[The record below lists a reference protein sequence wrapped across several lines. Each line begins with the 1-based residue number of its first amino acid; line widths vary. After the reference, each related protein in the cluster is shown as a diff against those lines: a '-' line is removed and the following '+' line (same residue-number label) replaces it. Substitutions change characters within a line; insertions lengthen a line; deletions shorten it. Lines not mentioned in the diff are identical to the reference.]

1 MTMVDNSKD
10 AIAEEMAE
18 GNGTQMPGA
27 GLRTARQRAGFE
39 IADVARQLNLL
50 EWQVNALEQDR
61 YEKFPAD
68 LFVKGYLRS
77 YARLLKLD
85 VDQVLNAYCLQRPRP
100 VAQAT
105 VKSEPRR
112 PLSLE
117 NATRQRRYWGLVAT
131 ALVIA
136 ALWGWQQKRERSE
149 ILPLTAEVASVE
161 ETPAIGGID
170 AALTGG
176 TQAAL
181 LDSVQ
186 LVSAPAVAPTVPVDA
201 AEQKPGPEAAAAP
214 VAATADG
221 DQLSLRFSADCWV
234 EIKDRDNKLLVAVLK
249 HADDE
254 LNIEGRGPFK
264 VLLGYAPGVE
274 MAYNGTPVKVD
285 APDRSR
291 SARIIVGNS

>member
-1 MTMVDNSKD
+1 MTMVDNSKN
-10 AIAEEMAE
+10 AIGDEMAE
-18 GNGTQMPGA
+18 TNGAQTPGDRLRCARQQA
-27 GLRTARQRAGFE
+27 GLAV
-39 IADVARQLNLL
+39 ADVARQLNLL

-68 LFVKGYLRS
+68 LFVRGYLRN

-85 VDQVLNAYCLQRPRP
+85 VDPILNAHRLLRPR
-100 VAQAT
+100 AEQAARP
-105 VKSEPRR
+105 EPRR
-112 PLSLE
+112 PVTLDTT
-117 NATRQRRYWGLVAT
+117 TRQRRYWGVGAA
-131 ALVIA
+131 ALVVLALWSWQQSRQQVELTSLTADGAGIDVAPAGGIEA
-136 ALWGWQQKRERSE
+136 ALNGG
-149 ILPLTAEVASVE
+149 AE
-161 ETPAIGGID
+161 
-170 AALTGG
+170 
-176 TQAAL
+176 AAL

-186 LVSAPAVAPTVPVDA
+186 LVSAPAPSVAAEVAPAVDA
-201 AEQKPGPEAAAAP
+201 VAPQPAEAAGE
-214 VAATADG
+214 ATD

-234 EIKDRDNKLLVAVLK
+234 EIKDRDNKLLVAGLK

-254 LNIEGRGPFK
+254 LKIAGRGPFK

>member
-1 MTMVDNSKD
+1 MTMVDNRKS
-10 AIAEEMAE
+10 AIADEMAAV
-18 GNGTQMPGA
+18 NGAQTPGA
-27 GLRTARQRAGFE
+27 RLQAARQRAGLE
-39 IADVARQLNLL
+39 VADVARQLNLL
-50 EWQVNALEQDR
+50 EWQVKALEQDC

-85 VDQVLNAYCLQRPRP
+85 VDQILNAYRLQCPRREPQTAPRP
-100 VAQAT
+100 
-105 VKSEPRR
+105 EPRR
-112 PLSLE
+112 PVSLD
-117 NATRQRRYWGLVAT
+117 ATRQRRYWGLVAS
-131 ALVIA
+131 ALVVL
-136 ALWGWQQKRERSE
+136 ALWGWQQSRERAE
-149 ILPLTAEVASVE
+149 ILPLTADTGIE
-161 ETPAIGGID
+161 ESAAAGGID
-170 AALTGG
+170 AALNGG
-176 TQAAL
+176 AEAAL

-186 LVSAPAVAPTVPVDA
+186 LVSAPALAPTVPVEGV
-201 AEQKPGPEAAAAP
+201 EQPAAAP
-214 VAATADG
+214 VSAATVQTNAG

-254 LNIEGRGPFK
+254 LKIEGRGPFK

-285 APDRSR
+285 AADRSH

>member
-1 MTMVDNSKD
+1 MTMVDNRKE

-18 GNGTQMPGA
+18 ENGTQMPGA
-27 GLRTARQRAGFE
+27 RLQAARRRAGLE

-85 VDQVLNAYCLQRPRP
+85 VDRVLNAYNLQRPRP
-100 VAQAT
+100 AQQVASR
-105 VKSEPRR
+105 SEPRR

-136 ALWGWQQKRERSE
+136 ALWGWQQKRERAE
-149 ILPLTAEVASVE
+149 ILPLTAEVAGVE
-161 ETPAIGGID
+161 EAPAIGGID

-176 TQAAL
+176 AQAAL

-186 LVSAPAVAPTVPVDA
+186 LVSAPAMAPAVPMETAQQNPVADA
-201 AEQKPGPEAAAAP
+201 ASAP
-214 VAATADG
+214 VAAVANG

-254 LNIEGRGPFK
+254 LKIEGRGPFK